1 MCEHQGWRFCF
12 WCSAPVWKCPLA
24 EGDAAPGHSLSPVK
38 WRNIQGKFSESSIKK
53 KKWIPH
59 IKKQTNNQFLTW
71 RRPIVVLISCVSP
84 TVTILDLSI
93 WVMRTSQSASSV
105 AVSLR
110 SVGATVSGV
119 CGVWWCGSSLT
130 KLAIC
135 TAEGT
140 ADTGAGAGGRKRK
153 KRKKSWSK
161 QGLTYRA
168 PLKGNDATNVKDVR
182 RREVVLSKGSQR
194 IVAPHQ
200 IMTNE
205 PSGTVLVC
213 YNLCRSPLTCYF

>member
-1 MCEHQGWRFCF
+1 M
-12 WCSAPVWKCPLA
+12 
-24 EGDAAPGHSLSPVK
+24 
-38 WRNIQGKFSESSIKK
+38 
-53 KKWIPH
+53 
-59 IKKQTNNQFLTW
+59 
-71 RRPIVVLISCVSP
+71 VLISCVSP

-140 ADTGAGAGGRKRK
+140 ADTEAGAGEEKKKKKGRNLDP
-153 KRKKSWSK
+153 SK
-161 QGLTYRA
+161 
-168 PLKGNDATNVKDVR
+168 V
-182 RREVVLSKGSQR
+182 
-194 IVAPHQ
+194 
-200 IMTNE
+200 
-205 PSGTVLVC
+205 
-213 YNLCRSPLTCYF
+213 

>member
-1 MCEHQGWRFCF
+1 
-12 WCSAPVWKCPLA
+12 
-24 EGDAAPGHSLSPVK
+24 
-38 WRNIQGKFSESSIKK
+38 
-53 KKWIPH
+53 
-59 IKKQTNNQFLTW
+59 
-71 RRPIVVLISCVSP
+71 
-84 TVTILDLSI
+84 
-93 WVMRTSQSASSV
+93 MRTSQSASSV

-140 ADTGAGAGGRKRK
+140 ADTGAGAGGEEKKKK

-168 PLKGNDATNVKDVR
+168 PLKGNDATNIKDVR

-213 YNLCRSPLTCYF
+213 NNLCSPLTSYLLFLIKPFMLQIKAGQKGIANLRTYYLFLSCPVNDPQASHF

>member
-1 MCEHQGWRFCF
+1 MNHT
-12 WCSAPVWKCPLA
+12 
-24 EGDAAPGHSLSPVK
+24 H
-38 WRNIQGKFSESSIKK
+38 KK
-53 KKWIPH
+53 KK
-59 IKKQTNNQFLTW
+59 KKINQFLTW

-140 ADTGAGAGGRKRK
+140 ADTEAGAGGGKEKK

-168 PLKGNDATNVKDVR
+168 PLKGNDATNIKDVR

-194 IVAPHQ
+194 IVAPYQ

-213 YNLCRSPLTCYF
+213 YNLCRSPLVIFNQAFHAPD